1 MSILQTLGE
10 DNRENQLAQKRNFS
24 RNWSIGVL
32 HESLSLASDQFQ
44 LQMLRRIGERNL
56 PELFG
61 QDFNTDLL
69 TYSRGVVCV
78 ARSLG
83 CR

>member
-10 DNRENQLAQKRNFS
+10 DKRENQLAQKRNFS
-24 RNWSIGVL
+24 INWSIGVL

-44 LQMLRRIGERNL
+44 LQMLRRIGERIL
-56 PELFG
+56 QELFM
-61 QDFNTDLL
+61 QDINTDLL